1 MTHEFE
7 TILHTNDL
15 HSHVEHWPR
24 IANWIKTRRAQ
35 LQAAGH
41 FVLTFDVG
49 DFIDRYDANTQAT
62 WGKANVELLND
73 CTFDGVTIG
82 NNEGLGLP
90 RDRMED
96 IYSERR
102 FAVLLANIFENDHG
116 LPKWAEEYRVFV
128 TPKGTR
134 ISAFGLT
141 AAYDLTYPLLDW
153 LPAQPVETLEKLS
166 DRVIAQSDIRILLS
180 HLGLPTDQSLARR
193 FKEISVILGA
203 HTHHLLPKGQMVENT
218 LLAAAGK
225 YGENVGE
232 VDLEIDE
239 KHQVVSERAHTI
251 KFDNLPEVES
261 ASAFL
266 ENWRESGRNILENQ
280 IISNLPTDRSTL
292 QQIDDCADAL
302 MEKFQTKIAMISS
315 GMFLDE
321 LPAGQLNAF
330 QLLKDLPHTIH
341 PMKIDILGSDL
352 LKLFDEINLQHDH
365 LLNQHIN
372 GSGFRGDKFGE
383 IKFYGLHEK
392 QVDPKQHYEIA
403 SLDHY
408 YFLPWFHSLQSA
420 DVSFDFKNILR
431 ELTAGYYREK
441 YSHQEAV

>member
-1 MTHEFE
+1 MTHEFV

-24 IANWIKTRRAQ
+24 IANWIKARRAQ

-193 FKEISVILGA
+193 FK
-203 HTHHLLPKGQMVENT
+203 
-218 LLAAAGK
+218 
-225 YGENVGE
+225 
-232 VDLEIDE
+232 
-239 KHQVVSERAHTI
+239 
-251 KFDNLPEVES
+251 
-261 ASAFL
+261 
-266 ENWRESGRNILENQ
+266 
-280 IISNLPTDRSTL
+280 
-292 QQIDDCADAL
+292 
-302 MEKFQTKIAMISS
+302 
-315 GMFLDE
+315 
-321 LPAGQLNAF
+321 
-330 QLLKDLPHTIH
+330 
-341 PMKIDILGSDL
+341 
-352 LKLFDEINLQHDH
+352 
-365 LLNQHIN
+365 
-372 GSGFRGDKFGE
+372 
-383 IKFYGLHEK
+383 
-392 QVDPKQHYEIA
+392 
-403 SLDHY
+403 
-408 YFLPWFHSLQSA
+408 
-420 DVSFDFKNILR
+420 
-431 ELTAGYYREK
+431 
-441 YSHQEAV
+441 